1 MDAGPEG
8 MDVKGDQAR
17 PDLPVG
23 QQWWTKWRMQYTVAY
38 AERSGVHRNTEEGSR
53 MEKGNGALA
62 F

>member
-8 MDVKGDQAR
+8 MDMKGDQAR

-23 QQWWTKWRMQYTVAY
+23 QQWWTQCTVVY

>member
-1 MDAGPEG
+1 

-23 QQWWTKWRMQYTVAY
+23 QQWWTQWWMQYTVVY
-38 AERSGVHRNTEEGSR
+38 TERSGIHRNTEEGSR